1 MNKLNK
7 FARLQAINLKGA
19 VLGLGLVAM
28 TGGAFA
34 AGDGQPDAAT
44 IAAAIAALGV
54 LVAVVGNAKLL
65 IDAAI
70 KGFGYIRRAIGG

>member
-19 VLGLGLVAM
+19 VLGLGLVGL

-34 AGDGQPDAAT
+34 AGDGQPDATT

>member
-1 MNKLNK
+1 MNKLQK
-7 FARLQAINLKGA
+7 FARLQAIHAKGA
-19 VLGLGLVAM
+19 VLGLGLLGLS
-28 TGGAFA
+28 GGAFA
-34 AGDGQPDAAT
+34 AAGDPDAAA
-44 IAAAIAALGV
+44 IAAAIAALGL